1 MVSLSI
7 IRAILQNIPLGKH
20 IIEIGLDLRKAL
32 FINSVLFNSEIWH
45 SFKESD
51 IAELKLIDN
60 QILRFICSA
69 QAKTPVEFL
78 FLESGSLSL
87 SHIISQRRII
97 YLHEIL
103 TREDN
108 ELVKRI
114 YRAQKDNPTRG
125 DFVELVTED
134 LKMIKED
141 FDEDNFLKFSKI
153 DFKNHIKNKKSKMK
167 H

>member
-1 MVSLSI
+1 M
-7 IRAILQNIPLGKH
+7 
-20 IIEIGLDLRKAL
+20 
-32 FINSVLFNSEIWH
+32 
-45 SFKESD
+45 
-51 IAELKLIDN
+51 
-60 QILRFICSA
+60 
-69 QAKTPVEFL
+69 
-78 FLESGSLSL
+78 
-87 SHIISQRRII
+87 
-97 YLHEIL
+97 HEIL

-153 DFKNHIKNKKSKMK
+153 DFKNHIKKKIKN
-167 H
+167 